1 MHLEFPMT
9 TQNKTN
15 KMYTWIFNIRSEDT
29 LYKHLK
35 AFLHPRRAEGG
46 LRAFTSG
53 VIADIE

>member
-1 MHLEFPMT
+1 
-9 TQNKTN
+9 
-15 KMYTWIFNIRSEDT
+15 MYMWIFNIHSEDT